1 MLSRMRSLFARE
13 HGEHSETRERQKLM
27 LLLKIKEEHISGPG
41 VGTVSDGQEMGWFL
55 EEVDFSWDFQ

>member
-1 MLSRMRSLFARE
+1 
-13 HGEHSETRERQKLM
+13 M

>member
-1 MLSRMRSLFARE
+1 MQENMENIQRL
-13 HGEHSETRERQKLM
+13 ERDRKKLM

-41 VGTVSDGQEMGWFL
+41 VGTVSDGQEMGRVL

>member
-1 MLSRMRSLFARE
+1 MQENMENIQRL
-13 HGEHSETRERQKLM
+13 ERDRKKLM